1 MTLPEDITYCWCE
14 DPSACKHPDCAR
26 NLERLNGIECIISI
40 SDLSFDCDT
49 YYLPDERSE

>member
-14 DPSACKHPDCAR
+14 NPDACKHPDCAR
-26 NLERLNGIECIISI
+26 NMERLKGLDCIISV

-49 YYLPDERSE
+49 YYLPDERR